1 MKITFIDSGV
11 LVTAARGVG
20 EDSEKALEILADSS
34 RQFGSSQFIKL
45 EVSPKAVYHQKIA
58 ETRFYE
64 LFFSAVTH
72 WADDI
77 ERIIQDAE
85 RIACQYGLAAMD
97 ALHIAAALSIGAEE
111 FATTEKPT
119 KPMFR
124 VSDLK
129 VISIFG
135 TG

>member
-34 RQFGSSQFIKL
+34 RQFGSSKFIKL

-58 ETRFYE
+58 EARFYE

-77 ERIIQDAE
+77 EIIIQDAE

-111 FATTEKPT
+111 FATTERPT

-129 VISIFG
+129 VISIFAV
-135 TG
+135 